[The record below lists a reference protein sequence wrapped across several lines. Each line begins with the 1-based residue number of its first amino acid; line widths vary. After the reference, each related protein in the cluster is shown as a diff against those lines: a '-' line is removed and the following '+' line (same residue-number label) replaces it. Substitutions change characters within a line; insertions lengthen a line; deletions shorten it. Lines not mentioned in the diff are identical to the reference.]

1 MPLAFPVIS
10 IFVVALFA
18 IVNDTNGEDPEYQNP
33 EIQLK
38 FNLKEDAESLTQ
50 QNKMPDEPEGH
61 STGSADYDQYPFFR
75 SNRQPVKVG
84 TWTSLPAEFDVSIN
98 IETADIWWVGKD
110 PDYEADCEW
119 TFYIHH
125 NDQEVS
131 DNVETCSSS
140 GDELVRETYN
150 VGTTIDLVTG
160 DTFALELWYEGW
172 EDVDI
177 YHDNVP
183 YDTGLN
189 VKGNHLI
196 LFGGRWENTTVTM
209 EFAEAWPTDWNTNLD
224 AEYIMVTGDDGYMA
238 DNTGASV
245 RDGNEHAFQGNNST
259 MEVNST
265 MIEWTE
271 ITGTGLKI
279 MMDYTVFDHTGNSS
293 ANGTLRYSIVTLTLE
308 KIEPA
313 EEPEEPAEEPDPSPG
328 SNSDKPSEEEKCVD
342 GDTKIAEDGCNQCVC
357 NNGEWV
363 CTEVNCNPDNSD
375 DLFLSAPSLV
385 ASVATMAFIAL
396 RRRY

>member
-1 MPLAFPVIS
+1 MIMPSAFPVIAV
-10 IFVVALFA
+10 FVVALFA
-18 IVNDTNGEDPEYQNP
+18 IVNDTDGEEPEYQTP

-50 QNKMPDEPEGH
+50 QNKMPDEPEAH

-75 SNRQPVKVG
+75 SNRQPVKVS

-110 PDYEADCEW
+110 PDYDADCEW

-131 DNVETCSSS
+131 ENVETCSSN

-177 YHDNVP
+177 YHDNVT

-189 VKGNHLI
+189 VGGSHVI
-196 LFGGRWENTTVTM
+196 LFGGMWKGSEVTV
-209 EFAEAWPTDWNTNLD
+209 EFSEAWPTNWDTNIK
-224 AEYIMVTGDDGYMA
+224 AGYIMVMGADGYMA
-238 DNTGASV
+238 DNNKASNMEGSEYSIQMV
-245 RDGNEHAFQGNNST
+245 NGTVDVTST
-259 MEVNST
+259 
-265 MIEWTE
+265 IIKWTE
-271 ITGTGLKI
+271 VTGNDLKI
-279 MMDYTVFDHTGNSS
+279 MMDYTAFDHMGNSS
-293 ANGTLRYSIVTLTLE
+293 ANGTLSPPIVTLTLE
-308 KIEPA
+308 KDQSGLLGDEGGFLGLPGFEIVLAVPA
-313 EEPEEPAEEPDPSPG
+313 
-328 SNSDKPSEEEKCVD
+328 
-342 GDTKIAEDGCNQCVC
+342 IAHL
-357 NNGEWV
+357 
-363 CTEVNCNPDNSD
+363 S
-375 DLFLSAPSLV
+375 FLRPR
-385 ASVATMAFIAL
+385 F
-396 RRRY
+396 R